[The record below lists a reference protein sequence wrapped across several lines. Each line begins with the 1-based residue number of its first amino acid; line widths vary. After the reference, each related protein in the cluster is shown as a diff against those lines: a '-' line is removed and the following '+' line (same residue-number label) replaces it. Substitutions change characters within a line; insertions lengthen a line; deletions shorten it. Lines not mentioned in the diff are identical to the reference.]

1 MAIFKTFWYFSR
13 KLLPLS
19 LCFVLPPLVLGA
31 QEADPAPAAVPVPSA
46 PLTVTATETG
56 PEEPALNKDPALD
69 MVAVEAAWAAGD
81 FARVRQGLKQLASEG
96 GGPLV
101 QYRYGRVLLEGRGGP
116 QDLAAAQD
124 WLERAAA
131 QNQLPAAVLL
141 ARLYLQ
147 PPPGF
152 PAADPGRAAVLL
164 RRAAVRGDPAAQYY
178 LGLLYSTGQG
188 VTADP
193 IEAQTWMQVAAENG
207 EAEAQFLLSQAYASG
222 AGSSP
227 EAGTSKA
234 GTSESGALAPH
245 KGLGLAKDPAAALR
259 WLQAAARAGHGEAQY
274 YLAYALDRGQG
285 VARNPAD
292 ALNWL
297 RRAAEGGFLR
307 AQVAL
312 GQKYLKGDGV
322 TANPDEALRWLALGV
337 GAGDLAATEALGLA
351 LLGGSGIAR
360 NPQQAWSLLSQAAA
374 AGSPRASYA
383 LGQMLEQGLA
393 EAAEQGTALDQAV
406 QMYRQA
412 VEQGSQEA
420 LLHLGTMTLSGQL
433 DGSMAPHRMVPW
445 VAALRNAAP
454 QDSAAAADW
463 LRGQAEAG
471 LRPAQLAWGQWLLAE
486 DPAAAAPWLLQA
498 AQRGATQAQHQ
509 LGRLYIQGEGV
520 SQDYVQAHKWLNIA
534 AAGGSSAALEM
545 RATVADLMTPE
556 QVAEAQTQVRTFF
569 AASQPERGTE

>member
-1 MAIFKTFWYFSR
+1 MAILKTFWYFSR

-19 LCFVLPPLVLGA
+19 LCFLLPPLVLGA
-31 QEADPAPAAVPVPSA
+31 EEAGPVSAA
-46 PLTVTATETG
+46 PLTATETG
-56 PEEPALNKDPALD
+56 AEEPPLNTDAALD
-69 MVAVEAAWAAGD
+69 MAAVEAAWAAGD

-141 ARLYLQ
+141 ARLYLR
-147 PPPGF
+147 PPPGG
-152 PAADPGRAAVLL
+152 PAADPRRAAVLL

-188 VTADP
+188 VAADP
-193 IEAQTWMQVAAENG
+193 VEAQTWVQVAAENG

-222 AGSSP
+222 AGPAP
-227 EAGTSKA
+227 EAGTSEA
-234 GTSESGALAPH
+234 GALAPH
-245 KGLGLAKDPAAALR
+245 KGLGLANDPAAALR
-259 WLQAAARAGHGEAQY
+259 WLQAAAQSGHGEAQY

-285 VARNPAD
+285 IARNPAE

-322 TANPDEALRWLALGV
+322 AANPDEALRWLALGV
-337 GAGDLAATEALGLA
+337 AAGDLTATETLGLA
-351 LLGGSGIAR
+351 LQGGSGIAR
-360 NPQQAWSLLSQAAA
+360 NPQQARSLLRKAAK
-374 AGSPRASYA
+374 AGAPRASYA
-383 LGQMLEQGLA
+383 LGQMLEQA
-393 EAAEQGTALDQAV
+393 AVSADTPTATAEQSAALDQAI

-412 VEQGSQEA
+412 VEQGSQAA
-420 LLHLGTMTLSGQL
+420 LLHLGTMALNGQL
-433 DGSMAPHRMVPW
+433 DGRMAPHRMVPW
-445 VAALRNAAP
+445 VAALRDAAP
-454 QDSAAAADW
+454 QDSAAVADW
-463 LRGQAEAG
+463 LRRQAEAG
-471 LRPAQLAWGQWLLAE
+471 LRPAQLAWGEWLLAE
-486 DPAAAAPWLLQA
+486 DPAAAVPWLLQA

-545 RATVADLMTPE
+545 RATLADLMTPE
-556 QVAEAQTQVRTFF
+556 QVAEAQTQVRDFF
-569 AASQPERGTE
+569 AAAQPERGTE